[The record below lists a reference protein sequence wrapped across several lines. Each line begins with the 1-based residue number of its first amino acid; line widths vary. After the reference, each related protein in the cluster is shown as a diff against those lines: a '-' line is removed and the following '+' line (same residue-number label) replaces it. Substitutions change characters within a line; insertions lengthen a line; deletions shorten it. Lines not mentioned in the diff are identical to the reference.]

1 MRGRSMFEILTHLA
15 IPDHEI
21 ELTAVRAQGAGGQHV
36 NKVASA
42 VHLRFD
48 INSSSLPADV
58 KARLLQRHDH
68 RISRD
73 GIVVI
78 KAQQSRSQEQNK
90 TVALDRLREM
100 IRAAAIPPKPRKPTK
115 PTQSAQ
121 RRRLA
126 DKAKRARLKLLRR
139 KEAEQ

>member
-1 MRGRSMFEILTHLA
+1 MFDISEQLA

-21 ELTAVRAQGAGGQHV
+21 ELSAVRAQGAGGQHV

-48 INSSSLPADV
+48 IKRSSLPDDI
-58 KARLLQRHDH
+58 KARLLHLHDH

-73 GIVVI
+73 GVVVI

-90 TVALDRLREM
+90 EIALNRLREL
-100 IRAAAIPPKPRKPTK
+100 IRGAAVPSKPRRPTK
-115 PTQSAQ
+115 PTQAAH
-121 RRRLA
+121 RRRLSN
-126 DKAKRARLKLLRR
+126 KAKRGRLKALRKR
-139 KEAEQ
+139 AEEQ

>member
-1 MRGRSMFEILTHLA
+1 MFEISAYLA

-21 ELTAVRAQGAGGQHV
+21 ELSAVRAQGAGGQHV

-48 INSSSLPADV
+48 IKTSSLPDDV
-58 KARLLQRHDH
+58 KARLLQLPDH

-90 TVALDRLREM
+90 STALDRLRNL
-100 IRAAAIPPKPRKPTK
+100 IRTAAVPPKTRKPTK
-115 PTQSAQ
+115 ATRSAH

-126 DKAKRARLKLLRR
+126 DKAKRARLKALRR
-139 KEAEQ
+139 KADEQ

>member
-1 MRGRSMFEILTHLA
+1 MFDISAHLA

-21 ELTAVRAQGAGGQHV
+21 EFSAVRAQGAGGQHV

-48 INSSSLPADV
+48 IKASSLPGDI
-58 KARLLQRHDH
+58 KARLLHQHDH

-78 KAQQSRSQEQNK
+78 KAQESRSQEQNK

-100 IRAAAIPPKPRKPTK
+100 IRAAAIPSKPRRPTK
-115 PTQSAQ
+115 PTHSAR

-126 DKAKRARLKLLRR
+126 DKVKRGRLKALRR
-139 KEAEQ
+139 KAEEQ